1 MENNGRMTMR
11 ILSKLNTGKH
21 GNRPSRD
28 RSGHVKSLDE
38 LALKPNQRNA
48 LEEARQRLAAEFGV
62 RDLVL
67 FGSAARGQDDAESDL
82 DLLVLVPRPFTRRW
96 RHGITDAVFEVNLK
110 YGTNLS
116 TLVVER
122 KVWEKGPYSVLPIHA
137 EIAREGIP
145 L

>member
-1 MENNGRMTMR
+1 MKPGVVA
-11 ILSKLNTGKH
+11 I
-21 GNRPSRD
+21 
-28 RSGHVKSLDE
+28 KSLDG
-38 LALKPNQRNA
+38 LALKPHQRAA
-48 LEEARQRLAAEFGV
+48 LEEVRRGLAEKFGV
-62 RDLVL
+62 REVVL
-67 FGSAARGQDDAESDL
+67 FGSVVRGENDAESDL

-96 RHGITDAVFEVNLK
+96 RHGITDMVFEVNLK

-122 KVWEKGPYSVLPIHA
+122 EAWENGPYSVLPIHA

>member
-1 MENNGRMTMR
+1 MTDTV
-11 ILSKLNTGKH
+11 IGVITIKN
-21 GNRPSRD
+21 
-28 RSGHVKSLDE
+28 LDE
-38 LALKPNQRNA
+38 LVLKPNQRNA
-48 LEEARQRLAAEFGV
+48 LEETRRRLAEEFDV

-67 FGSAARGQDDAESDL
+67 FGSVARGQDDTESDL

-122 KVWEKGPYSVLPIHA
+122 EAWENGPYSVLPIHA
-137 EIAREGIP
+137 EIAREGV
-145 L
+145 LL